1 MTTKKSH
8 DVVAKLILQRFCNMY
23 FLGKTFK
30 HTNAC
35 MFEARMH
42 VCCFVILLSP
52 ISGVILRELHIMKQ
66 IINSKLLI
74 VWFLNRFWRI
84 CRFCQELTTGGGG
97 VQMKNVPSIFGKDTI
112 KARFSVLGTAHF
124 SARDLKSLNN
134 SCAVQVCDT
143 DNAAKFPSW
152 NWEMFYM

>member
-1 MTTKKSH
+1 MTTNKSH

-52 ISGVILRELHIMKQ
+52 VSGVILRELHIMKQ

-84 CRFCQELTTGGGG
+84 LPQNSRPGRGGG
-97 VQMKNVPSIFGKDTI
+97 VQMKNIPFVFVKRFDQGPFFGT
-112 KARFSVLGTAHF
+112 
-124 SARDLKSLNN
+124 RDCTFFGSGLETFKSTPLNSRHETEKCFTCN
-134 SCAVQVCDT
+134 L
-143 DNAAKFPSW
+143 AKKRL
-152 NWEMFYM
+152 

>member
-23 FLGKTFK
+23 FLGELI
-30 HTNAC
+30 N
-35 MFEARMH
+35 ER
-42 VCCFVILLSP
+42 LGRRRLSP
-52 ISGVILRELHIMKQ
+52 VSRVILRELHIMKQ

-74 VWFLNRFWRI
+74 VWFLNRFWCILPQNSRPG
-84 CRFCQELTTGGGG
+84 RGGRG
-97 VQMKNVPSIFGKDTI
+97 VQMKNVPPIFGKDTI
-112 KARFSVLGTAHF
+112 KARFSALGTAHF
-124 SARDLKSLNN
+124 LVRDLKRLNN

-152 NWEMFYM
+152 NWEMFYMWLS